1 MPASLEG
8 SLFDSFIL
16 GWRFLSERVCLSLGF
31 SLVWRHQQQDN
42 LNCEHQ
48 GQDKTGPFVQLKREG
63 TVCKGCVLRRA
74 KWERSS
80 MLIDKLIFLVVIIH
94 KEKSQEREQGET
106 AEQDLA
112 FISVCIDISMK

>member
-1 MPASLEG
+1 
-8 SLFDSFIL
+8 
-16 GWRFLSERVCLSLGF
+16 
-31 SLVWRHQQQDN
+31 
-42 LNCEHQ
+42 
-48 GQDKTGPFVQLKREG
+48 
-63 TVCKGCVLRRA
+63 
-74 KWERSS
+74 